1 MANRERL
8 GSSIAFLSHPP
19 VVGQPIA
26 GGFAFFSQITGR
38 ISIGEQMDHCTTE
51 LFSAVTPV
59 VPKRG
64 INLDLTGLPPTAE
77 RLLELLEL
85 FAAARY
91 NVVLVQWEDSFPW
104 TVDERFRSPTAY
116 SPEDIVRFRDKAT
129 TLGLELISLVQ
140 CLGHME
146 TPLSVPGYEHLRE
159 LPDNESGLNPL
170 APGARELIQ
179 SMVDDVLELMPDV
192 RYLHLGGDEA
202 RTFGQNPETRAY
214 VEANGKGALYLHHIE
229 PILDTLNSR
238 NIRPIL
244 WHDMM
249 VDWQSAPLTA
259 LGTKCDLM
267 VWGYGEHPDVASD
280 VHNTRC
286 IERFKQH
293 DMVLWGATAH
303 KGCETTPERHSS
315 DRPELAERGANALA
329 WAELTER
336 LDLAGVVSTGW
347 SRWAVDTVQCVPI
360 DAALDAVML
369 VATCLHDGH
378 PPAGGV
384 AACVEAL
391 DELGEKKRFV
401 ACRDAMVRLTD
412 LRRRGWNTVMHARQQ
427 VTLATTDSR
436 RTSARNPVLGMKP
449 LGHLGGIVKESE
461 KLAEEIRHCFA
472 GLLRSASIEEYVATR
487 LAPFR
492 QEWTELRARL
502 EREPERTPISVDQSR
517 QDRKLVSLVE

>member
-1 MANRERL
+1 
-8 GSSIAFLSHPP
+8 
-19 VVGQPIA
+19 
-26 GGFAFFSQITGR
+26 
-38 ISIGEQMDHCTTE
+38 MDHATE
-51 LFSAVTPV
+51 TLFTAATPV

-64 INLDLTGLPPTAE
+64 INLDLTGVPPTAE

-85 FAAARY
+85 FAVARY

-116 SPEDIVRFRDKAT
+116 SPEEIVRFRDKAT
-129 TLGLELISLVQ
+129 ALGLELIPLVQ

-159 LPDNESGLNPL
+159 LPDSESGLNPL

-179 SMVDDVLELMPDV
+179 SMVDDVLTLMPDV

-202 RTFGQNPETRAY
+202 RTFGQNPETGAY
-214 VEANGKGALYLHHIE
+214 IEAHGKGALYLHHVE
-229 PILDTLNSR
+229 PILDTLNGR

-249 VDWQSAPLTA
+249 VDWQSDPLTA
-259 LGTKCDLM
+259 LGRKCDLM
-267 VWGYGEHPDVASD
+267 VWGYCGHPDDSKGTHSTA
-280 VHNTRC
+280 C
-286 IERFKQH
+286 IERLKDH
-293 DMVLWGATAH
+293 DMVLWGATAY
-303 KGCETTPERHSS
+303 KGCEGNAPERHSS
-315 DRPELAERGANALA
+315 DLPDLAEREENAVA
-329 WAELTER
+329 WAELTQR
-336 LDLAGVVSTGW
+336 FDLKGVVATAW

-378 PPAGGV
+378 PPVGGV
-384 AACVEAL
+384 EACVAAL
-391 DELGEKKRFV
+391 AEWGEKDRFE
-401 ACRDAMVRLTD
+401 ACRDAMAKLTD

-436 RTSARNPVLGMKP
+436 RTSARNPILGMKP
-449 LGHLGGIVKESE
+449 LGQLEGIVKEADR
-461 KLAEEIRHCFA
+461 LADTVRDRFE
-472 GLLRSASIEEYVATR
+472 GLIDPTWIEEYLVTR
-487 LAPFR
+487 LDPFR

-502 EREPERTPISVDQSR
+502 GREPERTPISVDQDK